1 MSVSAPGFAA
11 ETRITATDRRPV
23 MLLTVDVPF
32 DPEGVR
38 VAIDAAGE
46 AGSGLLICDVIPLAV
61 GNPASRPGR
70 SFGDHDALLS
80 SDAAARQAVERGVRT
95 AEYVFHNPR
104 PERAAL
110 EIARQRNVGLLVFA
124 PDAERFGRRRHARAA
139 RRIRRGA
146 DCLVW
151 PS

>member
-1 MSVSAPGFAA
+1 VSRTRVLVLFGGKSVEREVSRISARTICGA
-11 ETRITATDRRPV
+11 
-23 MLLTVDVPF
+23 L
-32 DPEGVR
+32 DPAR
-38 VAIDAAGE
+38 Y
-46 AGSGLLICDVIPLAV
+46 DVIPLAV

>member
-11 ETRITATDRRPV
+11 ETGITATDRRPV

-32 DPEGVR
+32 DPECVR

-46 AGSGLLICDVIPLAV
+46 AGSELLICDVIPLAV

-80 SDAAARQAVERGVRT
+80 SEAAARQAVERGVRT

>member
-46 AGSGLLICDVIPLAV
+46 AGSELLICDVIPLAV

-70 SFGDHDALLS
+70 SHLFTNVSTGILRERQTSNSLS
-80 SDAAARQAVERGVRT
+80 VCGSRPFAASSSMTAASTAARTR
-95 AEYVFHNPR
+95 
-104 PERAAL
+104 
-110 EIARQRNVGLLVFA
+110 
-124 PDAERFGRRRHARAA
+124 
-139 RRIRRGA
+139 
-146 DCLVW
+146 
-151 PS
+151 

>member
-1 MSVSAPGFAA
+1 
-11 ETRITATDRRPV
+11 
-23 MLLTVDVPF
+23 
-32 DPEGVR
+32 
-38 VAIDAAGE
+38 
-46 AGSGLLICDVIPLAV
+46 
-61 GNPASRPGR
+61 
-70 SFGDHDALLS
+70 
-80 SDAAARQAVERGVRT
+80 VRT